1 MFNKLSNAI
10 FKWEWVY
17 YTYNVEEYTRIREK
31 LITNGIKIKTKIL
44 NNKDT
49 RKEVENGFQDS
60 SNYLI
65 RVQNKNVNRANEII
79 NND

>member
-44 NNKDT
+44 NYKDT